1 MRPRVQVL
9 SVIVPVD
16 FALERATHSV
26 VKVHPDS
33 CTEGGW

>member
-16 FALERATHSV
+16 FALERATHAV
-26 VKVHPDS
+26 FKVL
-33 CTEGGW
+33 GLKAG